1 MFSAP
6 DALLTNESA
15 PSKTPRRT
23 PGQDSKA
30 AAPPARK
37 SCNCRN
43 SRCLKLYCECTAC
56 LGNIA
61 LPAIARAATTIQRMT
76 TSASSPFSKHS
87 SAIHRRF
94 ALKSAP
100 GRPTLPGVTTR
111 VATARNRGA
120 SRSTCECFQA
130 GIACSDQCKCS
141 DCRNRDP
148 VRTAP
153 TRPHSLNHPILL
165 HPAHVLGPLCAL
177 FAGGHCCW
185 SLTIAGGEAA
195 TTRRAGDRWCGRDAT
210 PTSHSKSACN
220 SSVCRCS
227 RQPCSSSATGCRCDE
242 FAASARAKGYRRL
255 HRR

>member
-43 SRCLKLYCECTAC
+43 SRCLKLYCECFASGQYCFAC
-56 LGNIA
+56 NCQGCYNNPENDDKRKL
-61 LPAIARAATTIQRMT
+61 AIQQTLERNPQAFRPKIGAGSSD
-76 TSASSPFSKHS
+76 SAGRHNKGCHCKKSGC
-87 SAIHRRF
+87 
-94 ALKSAP
+94 LKKY
-100 GRPTLPGVTTR
+100 
-111 VATARNRGA
+111 
-120 SRSTCECFQA
+120 CECFQA

-195 TTRRAGDRWCGRDAT
+195 TTRRAGDRRCGRDAT